1 MIKYLVSLFFD
12 SALPGHPSS
21 GRSSRCPSSASPSA
35 GCSLSSRS
43 SWRRGVGWRGGDF
56 RIFQARCE
64 FRITFFEVGIG
75 KKTIFAVWKLL
86 PYGEKIGNDQSLH
99 ENHKC
104 QGEHF
109 LFLGPP
115 SRRLETKNGVANILT
130 SVSEPRT
137 IVFFSSTRMAML
149 TVLLDL
155 PVTFLSGS

>member
-1 MIKYLVSLFFD
+1 MKYMVSLFYD
-12 SALPGHPSS
+12 SALLWRRSS
-21 GRSSRCPSSASPSA
+21 GHSSRWSSWANPSA
-35 GCSLSSRS
+35 GFSSLPRLL
-43 SWRRGVGWRGGDF
+43 WRGAAGWRGDDF

-64 FRITFFEVGIG
+64 FRITFFEGGIG
-75 KKTIFAVWKLL
+75 KMITFAVWKLL

-99 ENHKC
+99 ESHKC

>member
-1 MIKYLVSLFFD
+1 MVSLCYD
-12 SALPGHPSS
+12 SALLWRRSS
-21 GRSSRCPSSASPSA
+21 GRSSRWSFSANPSV
-35 GCSLSSRS
+35 GCSLSPRS
-43 SWRRGVGWRGGDF
+43 SWRRVAGSQEDNF
-56 RIFQARCE
+56 RIFQARRE
-64 FRITFFEVGIG
+64 FRKTFFEVGIG
-75 KKTIFAVWKLL
+75 KMIIFAVWKLL

-137 IVFFSSTRMAML
+137 IVFFSLTRMAML